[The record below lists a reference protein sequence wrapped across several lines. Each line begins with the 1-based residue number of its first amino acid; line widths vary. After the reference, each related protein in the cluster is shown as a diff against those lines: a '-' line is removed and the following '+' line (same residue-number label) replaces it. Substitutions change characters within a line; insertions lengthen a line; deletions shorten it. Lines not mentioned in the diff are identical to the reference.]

1 MIYGQTNPEIKNFFG
16 LYGSKVSDF
25 LLQSFGLIS
34 FLILITLIS
43 WGIKLM
49 VKKELKNFF
58 RKIFYL
64 NLYLIFGCTFVHI
77 TFNNSFW
84 LIDNGNSGFVGELM
98 FSYLNNYAPIIE
110 NKYISFILIAFTV
123 LFFFLSSDINF
134 KKVYNFIFSNTN
146 KKVSSETILSENNI
160 TSDTEIN
167 KLSEPQQ
174 SFLFTSEKLKTKD
187 KVTKFRLIY
196 DNNCSG
202 SKAYKKLAEEF
213 IAQRNNV
220 GSAA

>member
-1 MIYGQTNPEIKNFFG
+1 MVKLVQKLKIFFG

-34 FLILITLIS
+34 FLILVTLIS

-49 VKKELKNFF
+49 IKKELKNFF

-98 FSYLNNYAPIIE
+98 FSYLNSYAPIIE
-110 NKYISFILIAFTV
+110 NKYISFVLIAFTV

-146 KKVSSETILSENNI
+146 KKYLR
-160 TSDTEIN
+160 
-167 KLSEPQQ
+167 KQ
-174 SFLFTSEKLKTKD
+174 F
-187 KVTKFRLIY
+187 
-196 DNNCSG
+196 
-202 SKAYKKLAEEF
+202 
-213 IAQRNNV
+213 
-220 GSAA
+220 